1 MAIYVTFGDGFEQP
15 EDEAC
20 SSFERCLPQ
29 NTSLR
34 EVKEIL
40 AAWAGCL
47 AETRVAESRR
57 WSSNVI
63 QCLHESNLRI

>member
-29 NTSLR
+29 KTRLG

-47 AETRVAESRR
+47 ARPRGDDEKNVET
-57 WSSNVI
+57 
-63 QCLHESNLRI
+63 